1 MPLRFLVK
9 WSGYF
14 QRHLCH
20 SRSFCHSRAGGNLRI
35 SLDPRFHGDDRKKHR
50 DDKNKEG
57 MTSITGMTSKISII
71 IATLLSLTS
80 APVYADNNNSNNYT
94 CSLTTVNVDFGYFY
108 PYDATFDSTTST
120 VQVTCDNTDNNDVN
134 VSYVISFSTGVSGS
148 YSARLIKNGTKTV
161 SYNLYKDSAYTQI
174 LGAGSGSTYTLSK
187 AYSLKKNKSQT
198 DNFAIYGKIPV
209 QPMAVPGFVY
219 ADTITATLTY

>member
-1 MPLRFLVK
+1 MLLRFLVK

-14 QRHLCH
+14 HQN
-20 SRSFCHSRAGGNLRI
+20 FCHYRARGNLVI
-35 SLDPRFHGDDRKKHR
+35 SLDNLFRGDDRKKHGAN
-50 DDKNKEG
+50 KNKEV
-57 MTSITGMTSKISII
+57 IKNKILII
-71 IATLLSLTS
+71 ITALLSLTN
-80 APVYADNNNSNNYT
+80 APVYADSNKYT

-108 PYDATFDSTTST
+108 PYDATFDSTTSI
-120 VQVTCDNTDNNDVN
+120 VQVTCDASEDVK
-134 VSYVISFSTGVSGS
+134 VSYVISYSTGLSGS

-174 LGAGSGSTYTLSK
+174 LGTGSGSTYTFSK

-198 DNFAIYGKIPV
+198 DSFPIYGKIPV

-219 ADTITATLTY
+219 TDTITATLTY

>member
-1 MPLRFLVK
+1 MLLRFLVK

-14 QRHLCH
+14 HH
-20 SRSFCHSRAGGNLRI
+20 NFCHSRAGGNLVI
-35 SLDPRFHGDDRKKHR
+35 SPDPLFRGDDRKKHGAN
-50 DDKNKEG
+50 KNKEV
-57 MTSITGMTSKISII
+57 MKNKILII
-71 IATLLSLTS
+71 ITALLSLTN
-80 APVYADNNNSNNYT
+80 APVYADSNNYT

-120 VQVTCDNTDNNDVN
+120 VQVTCDAAREDVN
-134 VSYVISFSTGVSGS
+134 VSYVISYSTGISGS
-148 YSARLIKNGTKTV
+148 YSARLIKNGAKTV

-174 LGAGSGSTYTLSK
+174 LGTGLGSTYTFSK

-198 DNFAIYGKIPV
+198 DSFPIYGKIPV

-219 ADTITATLTY
+219 TDTITATLTY